1 MSIIAKE
8 LSEIRQTRK
17 DLKNLYKKGELNKYQ
32 YFKHDLKYLSES
44 MKRQNAAIQILVSQA
59 KHGKKIA
66 STADKINLL
75 DSSAINTGD
84 AEVEMIKCPETD
96 RLITRGEC
104 LDSQGAQCN
113 GCSRRKETQDKL
125 LGPK

>member
-1 MSIIAKE
+1 MSQIAKE
-8 LSEIRQTRK
+8 ISQINQTRAK
-17 DLKNLYKKGELNKYQ
+17 MLRDFNEGKLQAVDFYEY
-32 YFKHDLKYLSES
+32 DLKYMAES
-44 MKRQNAAIQILVSQA
+44 RKRENLIVQIMTSAA
-59 KHGKKIA
+59 KHKTIMK
-66 STADKINLL
+66 TADTVNLL